1 MGQTLALLHSVE
13 GLVFVAA
20 ASVRPHHPWVIPGDY
35 LLNLLVAVP
44 GPHLVDRSLICIEG
58 HQVGRLPTYLPA
70 SIVGVDYWRVPN
82 PSPQFLVHL
91 AHPAL
96 GPAQRILGNGSL

>member
-20 ASVRPHHPWVIPGDY
+20 ASVRPHHPLVIPGDY
-35 LLNLLVAVP
+35 LLNLLVPVP
-44 GPHLVDRSLICIEG
+44 GPHLVDRSLICIECIEG

-70 SIVGVDYWRVPN
+70 SIVGVDYNSWYTWPTRP
-82 PSPQFLVHL
+82 L
-91 AHPAL
+91 
-96 GPAQRILGNGSL
+96 AQRILGNGSLG